1 MKKSKKV
8 NYMIE
13 ARKSFYKFAK
23 YIRELNTAIRIFHYV
38 YDDIR
43 NRKII

>member
-8 NYMIE
+8 NYIIE
-13 ARKSFYKFAK
+13 ARRSLNKFAK
-23 YIRELNTAIRIFHYV
+23 YIRELNAAIRIFHYV